1 MNDLLS
7 IASKTMEN
15 FDPAVDKVDDFE
27 NLPDGE
33 YSCLLEDVT
42 AKKSE
47 ETGNEW
53 ISIKFSVI
61 SGDYENRLLFVSYF
75 FTEKTVERSI
85 KGISKLA
92 YDFGYEIPLVEIFSQ
107 VNGTTEQLKALAET
121 LNAMAG
127 NQATVKQTTS
137 KSGYANYK
145 VTPQA

>member
-1 MNDLLS
+1 MEDLLS

-42 AKKSE
+42 ARKSE
-47 ETGNEW
+47 EKGTNW
-53 ISIKFSVI
+53 ISLKFSVM
-61 SGDYENRLLFVSYF
+61 SGDYENRLIFVNYF
-75 FTEKTVERSI
+75 FTEKTIERSI
-85 KGISKLA
+85 KAITKLA
-92 YDFGYEIPLVEIFSQ
+92 YEFGYSLP
-107 VNGTTEQLKALAET
+107 TEAFTSYDSLAET

-137 KSGYANYK
+137 KNGFANYK
-145 VTPQA
+145 VTPIA

>member
-1 MNDLLS
+1 MDDLLS

-42 AKKSE
+42 ARKSE
-47 ETGNEW
+47 EKGTNW
-53 ISIKFSVI
+53 ISFKFSVM
-61 SGDYENRLLFVSYF
+61 SGDYENRLIFVNYF
-75 FTEKTVERSI
+75 FTEKTIERSI
-85 KGISKLA
+85 KAITKLA
-92 YDFGYEIPLVEIFSQ
+92 YEFGYSLP
-107 VNGTTEQLKALAET
+107 TEAFTSYDSLAET

-137 KSGYANYK
+137 KNGFANYK
-145 VTPQA
+145 VTPIA